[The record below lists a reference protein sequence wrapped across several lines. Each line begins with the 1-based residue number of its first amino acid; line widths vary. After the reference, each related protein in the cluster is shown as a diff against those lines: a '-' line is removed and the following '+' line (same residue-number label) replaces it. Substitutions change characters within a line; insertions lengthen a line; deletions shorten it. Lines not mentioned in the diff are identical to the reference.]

1 MIVSKL
7 RSKLIKTALYRMRR
21 SQYEQFLDLY
31 VDGFRVIVCV
41 FFFKRLAYIFV
52 CFCVSLDR
60 FVFLYNLR

>member
-31 VDGFRVIVCV
+31 VDGFRVIVC
-41 FFFKRLAYIFV
+41 FFQTFSLH
-52 CFCVSLDR
+52 FCVL
-60 FVFLYNLR
+60 LR

>member
-41 FFFKRLAYIFV
+41 FFKRLACIL
-52 CFCVSLDR
+52 CAFCVILDR
-60 FVFLYNLR
+60 FVFFV

>member
-41 FFFKRLAYIFV
+41 FFQTFSLH
-52 CFCVSLDR
+52 FCVL
-60 FVFLYNLR
+60 LR